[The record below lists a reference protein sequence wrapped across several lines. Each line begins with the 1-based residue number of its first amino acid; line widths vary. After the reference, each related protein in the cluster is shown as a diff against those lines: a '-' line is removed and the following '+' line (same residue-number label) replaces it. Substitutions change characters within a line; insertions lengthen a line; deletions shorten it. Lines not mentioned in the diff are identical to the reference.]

1 MGYLQSGLTVDLCVN
16 VRTCS
21 CAPRPTGR
29 PRHAY
34 FAAPV
39 RGRKAVFCNTL
50 PGGARQGLIVGHV
63 LQSAERRPGRT
74 ESPSNSIF
82 TERCGFTDRQ
92 TGRQNS
98 GFTHIHNTYSYRLQL
113 HSTGGRIIAVHTVTE
128 SPCIF
133 YVYNYIS

>member
-50 PGGARQGLIVGHV
+50 PGGARQGVIVGHV
-63 LQSAERRPGRT
+63 LQYVQSAGRVALRV
-74 ESPSNSIF
+74 PLI
-82 TERCGFTDRQ
+82 
-92 TGRQNS
+92 
-98 GFTHIHNTYSYRLQL
+98 
-113 HSTGGRIIAVHTVTE
+113 
-128 SPCIF
+128 
-133 YVYNYIS
+133 